1 MARNT
6 HNQTRTEEIL
16 GELAELGLMV
26 AKELAVRLRESED
39 AQETVA
45 LAGAFQKMSRT
56 VRLTLALNAK
66 LDRDAARDAA
76 AEARTEAE
84 AQAQDARAAEQ
95 RRAEEARAAQA
106 AEPVGP
112 AEVRKARV
120 YNLVR
125 RLLWNESEGED
136 ETFEM
141 LTDELDTRLDEAAHH
156 PEFLDM
162 PVETLAKR
170 ILADFGIT
178 AHFALSLG
186 EPRPPPAPAR
196 ELQAADTG

>member
-1 MARNT
+1 MARDT
-6 HNQTRTEEIL
+6 HNQARTEAIL

-84 AQAQDARAAEQ
+84 VQAQAARAAEQ
-95 RRAEEARAAQA
+95 RRAEEARAAKA
-106 AEPVGP
+106 AEPADP
-112 AEVRKARV
+112 AKVRKARV

-136 ETFEM
+136 ETFEI
-141 LTDELDTRLDEAAHH
+141 LTDELDTRLDEAARH
-156 PEFLDM
+156 PDFLDM
-162 PVETLAKR
+162 PIEALAKR
-170 ILADFGIT
+170 ILADMGIT
-178 AHFALSLG
+178 APFALSLT
-186 EPRPPPAPAR
+186 EPRPAPAC
-196 ELQAADTG
+196 ELQTADTG